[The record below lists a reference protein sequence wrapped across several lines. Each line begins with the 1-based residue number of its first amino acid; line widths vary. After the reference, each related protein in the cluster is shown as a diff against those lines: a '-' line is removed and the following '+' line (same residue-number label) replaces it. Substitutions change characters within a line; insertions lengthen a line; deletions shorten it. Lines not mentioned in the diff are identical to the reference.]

1 MIVGI
6 EGNLGNGKS
15 ATMARMALHYNALCT
30 ECNGII
36 NHNDVIPILF
46 DEFEVHDCTCEK
58 PSPYKIHANFWLNG
72 IPNVHYVT
80 CIEDID
86 KIYNGVF
93 FADEFWSWID
103 SRGSG
108 FNDINLVVTS
118 IMLNSRKRGYNIVYE
133 SKLIHMTDRRVREL
147 TDYVLRPNKYISIN
161 GELTKIEQHMLYPIN
176 MKPYL
181 DDTWIIV
188 DELSGQGLD
197 VIDENLFQFKISDVA
212 DKYDTK
218 EEITKLSKGESS
230 PGIEKGI
237 KTENAFQ
244 TALRNSGRDG
254 KIVRGNNSRGWDLVL
269 EDDKKKMAFD
279 VVTVHLSKGA
289 KNPSVDLRNK
299 NIKRLLSEA
308 TKKKYEPY
316 WAYSWGGKWY
326 MHPMLE
332 SHTIK
337 KTLTFMEATE
347 LTPKEDLKNVKN

>member
-6 EGNLGNGKS
+6 EGNLGNGKT
-15 ATMARMALHYNALCT
+15 ATMARMALHFNALCS

-36 NHNDVIPILF
+36 NHDDVIPVLF
-46 DEFEVHDCTCEK
+46 EDFEVFDCTCEK
-58 PSPYKIHANFWLNG
+58 PSPYKIHANFWING

-197 VIDENLFQFKISDVA
+197 VIDENLFQFKVKDVA

-218 EEITKLSKGESS
+218 EEITKLSKGEPS
-230 PGIEKGI
+230 PGIEKGLKIEDNFI
-237 KTENAFQ
+237 K
-244 TALRNSGRDG
+244 ALRNSGRDG
-254 KIVRGNNSRGWDLVL
+254 KIVRNTWSRGWDIVI
-269 EDDKKKMAFD
+269 EDTEGNMAFD
-279 VVTVHLSKGA
+279 VVSVQLRKGM
-289 KNPSVDLRNK
+289 KFPTIDLRRK
-299 NIKRLLSEA
+299 KIKSMLESA
-308 TKKKYEPY
+308 KKGKMSPY
-316 WAYSWGGKWY
+316 WAYSWSGKWW
-326 MHPMLE
+326 MLPMIE
-332 SHTIK
+332 THTIRT
-337 KTLTFMEATE
+337 TLTCKEAIE
-347 LTPKEDLKNVKN
+347 LTKKVE